1 MKNKDEILMDM
12 IESKDFDQLNSV
24 EKALVNS
31 VSDEKAYTQMR
42 QLFLELSEHKLEFE
56 DSGKNVLF
64 IEAPKGKK
72 SFFLG
77 ANLWKAAA
85 IFAIA
90 CNMIFFYMYYHQKK
104 LLANEIT
111 KKVRPIDIKPLK
123 DTIYKIVY
131 QSIPQDLKDK
141 QIHQKPTHKQANSN
155 KEKFKLTI
163 DNDVK
168 SKVVGMSINNELN
181 ILNSVAY
188 ETLTSTKANNSMAN
202 DTLMSRFAFV
212 TFD

>member
-1 MKNKDEILMDM
+1 MKNKDEILMEM

-56 DSGKNVLF
+56 DRGKNVLF

-77 ANLWKAAA
+77 ANIWKAAA

-131 QSIPQDLKDK
+131 QSIPQNVEDK
-141 QIHQKPTHKQANSN
+141 QIHQKVKHKIISSKN
-155 KEKFKLTI
+155 EKFKPPIANNVET
-163 DNDVK
+163 
-168 SKVVGMSINNELN
+168 KVIGMYAQSELN
-181 ILNSVAY
+181 ILSSDAY
-188 ETLTSTKANNSMAN
+188 KTLTSPYANNSLAN
-202 DTLMSRFAFV
+202 DPLISRFTFV